1 MASPFW
7 RGCSDYFWRFDMLIH
22 AETTAKKMNFKTL
35 ITGFA
40 ICIFGCLIMMFLT
53 SCSAAQSLG
62 FSIETQYGRFTY
74 TLPQELPEPI
84 GTKK

>member
-1 MASPFW
+1 MKFKKLMIVFGICAISFLTMA
-7 RGCSDYFWRFDMLIH
+7 
-22 AETTAKKMNFKTL
+22 
-35 ITGFA
+35 
-40 ICIFGCLIMMFLT
+40 FLT
-53 SCSAAQSLG
+53 SCQNAAQSLG